1 MGMLRLGK
9 PAIAFKIKV
18 ETLKQSC
25 VLENTLTRTS
35 RNQKGKVAQGVACQ
49 RQEKRDK
56 REAFPTATFPRAYCS
71 RMWLDCSTDLEELEL
86 SHGRTAF

>member
-1 MGMLRLGK
+1 MD
-9 PAIAFKIKV
+9 IK
-18 ETLKQSC
+18 EEARRMAGLLSNLT
-25 VLENTLTRTS
+25 ETLTRTS

-56 REAFPTATFPRAYCS
+56 REAFPTATFPRAYFS
-71 RMWLDCSTDLEELEL
+71 RMWLDGSSQLQKLEL